1 MAVRNCGDADRGSR
15 RFSGNWGPIGRIAIL
30 DRIEYEY
37 EYRDAEYEYGK
48 KHKQCIAS
56 DFVVLVIVLS
66 ETVLVLDGC
75 SKLQRCRSWIEAV
88 RGNSPTYSSL
98 AFFLASR

>member
-1 MAVRNCGDADRGSR
+1 MPLVDRG
-15 RFSGNWGPIGRIAIL
+15 GLVEIGEQIARIAIL
-30 DRIEYEY
+30 DRIEYEYEYEY

-48 KHKQCIAS
+48 KHEQCIAS
-56 DFVVLVIVLS
+56 DFVVLVLVLS

-88 RGNSPTYSSL
+88 
-98 AFFLASR
+98 